1 MKKVSEFSIQSV
13 KFFITKTGIVDI
25 PEGTFKAVLVT
36 IGRKTGNEHAVEIR
50 AVFYQGKFY
59 FSRRNPDSD
68 WLKNSLKNPSVKVQ
82 YQGETILG
90 TASLVEDQ
98 ELCKKISQMKYSDK
112 RSEEAR
118 IVLQVIPCG

>member
-1 MKKVSEFSIQSV
+1 ME
-13 KFFITKTGIVDI
+13 I

-36 IGRKTGNEHAVEIR
+36 TGRKTGKEHAVEIR
-50 AVFYQGKFY
+50 AVFFKGKFY

-68 WLKNSLKNPSVKVQ
+68 WLKNALYHPSVKVQ

-98 ELCKKISQMKYSDK
+98 ELSKKISQMKYSDK